1 MGRRADGRGGAGAPS
16 RVWWELLEAAAVV
29 AAFVG
34 FGLAWAVA
42 EREGSAAAPPYAQGM
57 GDPAA
62 RIWLVDGYNVLCAGL
77 LGGRERDGWWRQ
89 ARREELLSLL
99 ERFDGEDAQ
108 LWVVFDGSSGAD
120 STTEP
125 RQRVQ
130 PIFAPSAD
138 EWLVEEVRRRAPQ
151 EPVCL
156 VTADRRLAGRAR
168 HRGARVV
175 PPSELIRRCTS

>member
-1 MGRRADGRGGAGAPS
+1 MGRRLSGWGGAGAPS
-16 RVWWELLEAAAVV
+16 QGWRQLFEAAAVV

-34 FGLAWAVA
+34 FGLAWAVV
-42 EREGSAAAPPYAQGM
+42 EREGSATAPPYAPGV
-57 GDPAA
+57 GDEAE

-89 ARREELLSLL
+89 ARREELLELL
-99 ERFDGEDAQ
+99 EHFEAADAE
-108 LWVVFDGSSGAD
+108 LWVVFDGSSDPDAAAAPH
-120 STTEP
+120 P
-125 RQRVQ
+125 RVRPV
-130 PIFAPSAD
+130 FAPSAD
-138 EWLVEEVRRRAPQ
+138 EWLVEEVKRRASQ
-151 EPVCL
+151 EPVCV